1 MGNVYRFPGGDLPPD
16 FETKMPDDIDVKHCY
31 RHPDRETGVSCS
43 NCGRP
48 ICHECMI
55 PAPVGFRCPECVKQQ
70 NARGSRAKVVT
81 RGQTRSRWDAGA
93 LGGYGGGLSAT
104 KVLVALNVIMFVV
117 ELVAGATGIMGGGS
131 AQAMV
136 NLGGL
141 WPAAVLEGHDY
152 WRMFTSLFLQDGIFH
167 ILFNMWALWVIGGFM
182 EVILGRVK
190 FLLLYFV
197 SGFAGSVLVLVA
209 APVNSLVV
217 GASGAIFGL
226 FGALAVHAFLN
237 RGRDFQSRALLGN
250 VLFLLVINLV
260 FTFSAGRVSWQAHIG
275 GLVAGAA
282 TMFAMMLA
290 GRKDPRQQFGAADG
304 LAVAAIVLVLVAIT
318 AWRVVTFTLP
328 M

>member
-16 FETKMPDDIDVKHCY
+16 FETKMPEDIDVKHCY

-55 PAPVGFRCPECVKQQ
+55 PAPVGFRCPECVKEQ
-70 NARGSRAKVVT
+70 NARGTRAKVVT
-81 RGQTRSRWDAGA
+81 RAQTRSRWNAGS
-93 LGGYGGGLSAT
+93 LNSSSGVSAT
-104 KVLVALNVIMFVV
+104 KVLVGLNVIMFVI
-117 ELVAGATGIMGGGS
+117 ELITGASGIMGGGS
-131 AQAMV
+131 TRALV
-136 NLGGL
+136 NLGAL
-141 WPAAVLEGHDY
+141 WPGAVLVQHEY
-152 WRMFTSLFLQDGIFH
+152 WRMITAMFLHDGILH
-167 ILFNMWALWVIGGFM
+167 IGFNMWALWVIGGFM
-182 EVILGRVK
+182 EAAVGRLKLVV
-190 FLLLYFV
+190 LYFI

-260 FTFSAGRVSWQAHIG
+260 FTFSAGFVSWQAHIG
-275 GLVAGAA
+275 GLVTGAA
-282 TMFAMMLA
+282 TMFAMMLG
-290 GRKDPRQQFGAADG
+290 GRKDARRPFEMADG
-304 LAVAAIVLVLVAIT
+304 LAVGGIVVVLVLIT
-318 AWRVVTFTLP
+318 AWRVLTFSG
-328 M
+328 